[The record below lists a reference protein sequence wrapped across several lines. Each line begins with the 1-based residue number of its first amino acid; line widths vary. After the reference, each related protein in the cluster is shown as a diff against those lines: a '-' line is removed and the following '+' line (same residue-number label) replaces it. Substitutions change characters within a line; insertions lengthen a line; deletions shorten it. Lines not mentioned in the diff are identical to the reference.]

1 MGHIEHAVDRLIEL
15 GYLKYVAPAEKPSI
29 REELI
34 DALRRGYLDSAWDK
48 NCVSRDRRSYFA
60 DSEDLAEGCLGKCLL
75 AMEGVLQREGVQL
88 LAVEDGVQD
97 WSYDVI
103 VNGHRHCIYD
113 DEIMEHGNTWGVSTK
128 RFLEIV
134 NGLLEEAGSKERL
147 YAIYGGNEG
156 RVILLTEEM
165 YQFLHSPDLNIDAKW
180 MPYPSTAIRDD
191 GGMDR

>member
-1 MGHIEHAVDRLIEL
+1 MDRVERAVDRLIEM

-29 REELI
+29 REEQI
-34 DALRRGYLDSAWDK
+34 DTLRRGYLDSEWDK

-75 AMEGVLQREGVQL
+75 PMKEVLQQEGVQL
-88 LAVEDGVQD
+88 HTVEDDVQD
-97 WSYDVI
+97 WGYDVT

-134 NGLLEEAGSKERL
+134 NNLLEQAGSKERL

-156 RVILLTEEM
+156 RVILLIEEM
-165 YQFLHSPDLNIDAKW
+165 YQFLHSPDLNIDARW
-180 MPYPSTAIRDD
+180 MPYPSTAICDD
-191 GGMDR
+191 GNMDR